1 MKKTLLLFTLL
12 VSMGLSAQVYK
23 NGTWY
28 SLYDDETHEDKTA
41 ILLLTLEEDYDV
53 FAPTTGSMSLVW
65 KRYGGSGTWGGMPV
79 FQLGISKINGNDA
92 DVSIAK
98 KTSRDKDEYDQ
109 DIQVTGIQVEKNLSQ
124 LTISMYGS
132 LNRYFK
138 DVKIALAKHILL
150 ESGTFGITS
159 KTIDMGETVLGY
171 SSEVTLP
178 LRSFLSSGDITISCD
193 NPAFELSE
201 TSYEVGENACA
212 SANGSGECSAGKLG
226 AIRNYC
232 PTVTFAPTTA
242 GEETATITITDG
254 VSTAT
259 VQISAKGVEP
269 QQPTALEE
277 MNATQNQGTMFFRN
291 GQLLIRRDGEV
302 YTLSGVRVE

>member
-28 SLYDDETHEDKTA
+28 SLYDDETHENFVAVYNETSF
-41 ILLLTLEEDYDV
+41 DV
-53 FAPTTGSMSLVW
+53 FAPTQGTMSLIW
-65 KRYGGSGTWGGMPV
+65 KRYEYFIGYPIIHLSVSKVNGESAD
-79 FQLGISKINGNDA
+79 ISIVDKSA
-92 DVSIAK
+92 
-98 KTSRDKDEYDQ
+98 TDKDGYDT
-109 DIQVTGIQVEKNLSQ
+109 DVLVEGIQIGKNVSS
-124 LTISMYGS
+124 LTIRLSGS
-132 LNRYFK
+132 LKRYYK
-138 DVKIALAKHILL
+138 DIKVLLAKHILL
-150 ESGTFGITS
+150 ESGTFGTTS
-159 KTIDMGETVLGY
+159 KTIDMGETVLGN
-171 SSEVTLP
+171 SSETTIP

-212 SANGSGECSAGKLG
+212 SANGNGECATGKLG

>member
-12 VSMGLSAQVYK
+12 ASMGLSAQVYK

-28 SLYDDETHEDKTA
+28 SLYDEETHEFSSTNV
-41 ILLLTLEEDYDV
+41 YDETSFEV
-53 FAPTTGSMSLVW
+53 FAPTQGTLSLVW
-65 KRYGGSGTWGGMPV
+65 KRSGWLVGYPIMNLKV
-79 FQLGISKINGNDA
+79 SKINGETADISIVDKSATDSKDNNTDVLVEGIQIGR
-92 DVSIAK
+92 DVSDF
-98 KTSRDKDEYDQ
+98 TLR
-109 DIQVTGIQVEKNLSQ
+109 LS
-124 LTISMYGS
+124 GS
-132 LNRYFK
+132 LNRYYK
-138 DVKIALAKHILL
+138 DIKVLLAKHILL
-150 ESGTFGITS
+150 ESGTFGTS
-159 KTIDMGETVLGY
+159 NKTIDMGEVVIGN
-171 SSEVTLP
+171 SGEVTLP

-201 TSYEVGENACA
+201 TVYEVGENACA
-212 SANGSGECSAGKLG
+212 SANGNGECATGKLG

-232 PTVTFAPTTA
+232 PTVTFAPTTE
-242 GEETATITITDG
+242 GEEAATITITDG

-259 VQISAKGVEP
+259 VQLSAKGVAP

-291 GQLLIRRDGEV
+291 GQLLIRRNGEV

>member
-28 SLYDDETHEDKTA
+28 SLYDDETHENFVAVYNETSF
-41 ILLLTLEEDYDV
+41 DV
-53 FAPTTGSMSLVW
+53 FAPTQGTMSLIW
-65 KRYGGSGTWGGMPV
+65 KRYGGSGTWMGMPIIHLSV
-79 FQLGISKINGNDA
+79 SKINGESA
-92 DVSIAK
+92 DISIV
-98 KTSRDKDEYDQ
+98 DKIATDMGDFNTDVLVE
-109 DIQVTGIQVEKNLSQ
+109 GIQIGKNVSS
-124 LTISMYGS
+124 LTIRLSGS
-132 LNRYFK
+132 LKRYYK
-138 DVKIALAKHILL
+138 DIKVLLAKHILL
-150 ESGTFGITS
+150 ESGTFGTSS
-159 KTIDMGETVLGY
+159 KTIDMGEVVLGN
-171 SSEVTLP
+171 SGEVTLP

-212 SANGSGECSAGKLG
+212 SANGNGECATGKLG

>member
-124 LTISMYGS
+124 LTISMY
-132 LNRYFK
+132 
-138 DVKIALAKHILL
+138 V
-150 ESGTFGITS
+150 
-159 KTIDMGETVLGY
+159 GEVVLGN
-171 SSEVTLP
+171 SGEITLP

-201 TSYEVGENACA
+201 TSYEVGENAYA
-212 SANGSGECSAGKLG
+212 SANGSGECATGKLG

-232 PTVTFAPTTA
+232 PTVTFAPITA